1 MSRQN
6 DNFFLRFYSEKKC
19 EDGVDFF
26 EVEFNAD
33 SQLKYAYSS
42 QKREANICRGEVY
55 VSEKSIDQLKRLV
68 RESGITK
75 SPAGEFPSSTPDC
88 HQELEISLNGKS
100 IILSPNPMTEG
111 TTGQKEIKKRSG
123 TEKEKN
129 IARNFNRITKDVKC
143 LFFSLVAISDYKME
157 TF

>member
-1 MSRQN
+1 M
-6 DNFFLRFYSEKKC
+6 
-19 EDGVDFF
+19 G
-26 EVEFNAD
+26 
-33 SQLKYAYSS
+33 
-42 QKREANICRGEVY
+42 
-55 VSEKSIDQLKRLV
+55 
-68 RESGITK
+68 
-75 SPAGEFPSSTPDC
+75 
-88 HQELEISLNGKS
+88 NGKS